1 VRSRLHRP
9 RKIHFVG
16 IGGAGMSGIAEVL
29 LTMGHHV
36 AGSDMHASD
45 ATRHL
50 SDIGARVFI
59 GHDPAH
65 LDPASDVVVI
75 SSAVKFANPEVV
87 EARRLTIP
95 VVPRAEMLAE
105 LMRMKVG
112 VAIGGSHGKTTTTSL
127 VGHIV
132 ARAGLDPTVVIG
144 GKVWGLGSN
153 ARLGSG
159 ELMIAEADE
168 SDGSFLLLSPVIA
181 VVTNIDPEH
190 LDHYGTLERVKD
202 AFTQFVNQVPFHGRA
217 VVCLDDPNVRAIL
230 PQIRKRFVT
239 YGTSADA
246 EWTATDLAVRGME
259 TSFRA
264 HHRGEPVGEVRLRLP
279 GRHHGVNALAALAV
293 AHELEIPFEVS
304 RAALEEFGGI
314 QRRFE
319 ICGEE
324 AGVLVV
330 SDYGHHPTEIRA
342 TIAAARE
349 GFDRRLLVVFQPH
362 RYTRTR
368 DLFDEFLQAFDEADV
383 LLLTEV
389 YAAGETPITGASGE
403 TLFRAIKRRGHVE
416 VRFEAQ
422 QKKLADRLLPHLRS
436 GDLVLVLGAGS
447 IHDLGATLVR
457 ALGGREE
464 ASTVQ

>member
-1 VRSRLHRP
+1 
-9 RKIHFVG
+9 
-16 IGGAGMSGIAEVL
+16 
-29 LTMGHHV
+29 
-36 AGSDMHASD
+36 
-45 ATRHL
+45 
-50 SDIGARVFI
+50 
-59 GHDPAH
+59 
-65 LDPASDVVVI
+65 
-75 SSAVKFANPEVV
+75 
-87 EARRLTIP
+87 
-95 VVPRAEMLAE
+95 
-105 LMRMKVG
+105 